1 MRRSTEKKLIV
12 LTEKELIEK
21 ALDDIEEV
29 TSLNSS
35 TIIEDFI
42 MKSIF
47 PKNNAAK
54 SWVTYMYKYNWKT
67 NQVLEAVFEYLSAGI
82 NWKARYTN
90 AFPLINFSHQLSYYS
105 QITLD
110 DAEIEYEYI
119 VSQLDSIKKL
129 LEGICS
135 ELEDDDLKKSNLE
148 SEVNLISEWIDS
160 NKKVSN
166 VVRISTIYNLIVNN
180 WDILNDYT
188 RTYRLLS
195 ALESIKKDI
204 TDTANIRL
212 ELINILKNVSDEWD
226 S

>member
-90 AFPLINFSHQLSYYS
+90 AFPLINFSHQLSYYRGS
-105 QITLD
+105 
-110 DAEIEYEYI
+110 
-119 VSQLDSIKKL
+119 
-129 LEGICS
+129 
-135 ELEDDDLKKSNLE
+135 
-148 SEVNLISEWIDS
+148 
-160 NKKVSN
+160 
-166 VVRISTIYNLIVNN
+166 VRKMRIYNVKSIFPADTKGL
-180 WDILNDYT
+180 
-188 RTYRLLS
+188 RTF
-195 ALESIKKDI
+195 
-204 TDTANIRL
+204 
-212 ELINILKNVSDEWD
+212 
-226 S
+226 

>member
-1 MRRSTEKKLIV
+1 M
-12 LTEKELIEK
+12 
-21 ALDDIEEV
+21 
-29 TSLNSS
+29 
-35 TIIEDFI
+35 
-42 MKSIF
+42 
-47 PKNNAAK
+47 
-54 SWVTYMYKYNWKT
+54 
-67 NQVLEAVFEYLSAGI
+67 
-82 NWKARYTN
+82 
-90 AFPLINFSHQLSYYS
+90 
-105 QITLD
+105 
-110 DAEIEYEYI
+110 
-119 VSQLDSIKKL
+119 SQLDSIKKL